1 MNETGSW
8 RIMNDRGGWRIKTEH
23 VTRFAYSDPAFA
35 SYNEVRVVPQSNS
48 RQTRL
53 EAKLATAPH
62 AAQYT
67 YWDYFGT
74 QVVAFNID
82 QGHLDLEITSSSL
95 VETQP
100 SAQRP
105 TGTWSDIK
113 GAQDS
118 FAEYLAPTP
127 RTAPDADLADA
138 ADELRRSSPL
148 ATIEAVMAWV
158 HDRLEYVPGVT
169 GVQTSAS
176 EAARVGRGVCQD
188 FAHLSLSLLRAAGV
202 PTRYV
207 SGYLHPSTDAEI
219 GDHVSGESHAW
230 IAAWSGN
237 WWAFDPT
244 NAIEVGVRHVMVA
257 QGRDY
262 SDVPPVKGVYAGN
275 ADNSMFV
282 EVLIAR
288 MG

>member
-1 MNETGSW
+1 MSDA
-8 RIMNDRGGWRIKTEH
+8 RGWRIKTEH
-23 VTRFAYSDPAFA
+23 VTQFSYSDLAFA

-53 EAKLATAPH
+53 EAKLATVPH

-82 QGHLDLEITSSSL
+82 HGHLDLQITSSSL

-100 SAQRP
+100 PDSP
-105 TGTWSDIK
+105 PDGSWSDIEAARD
-113 GAQDS
+113 GFS
-118 FAEYLAPTP
+118 EYLLPTR
-127 RTAPDADLADA
+127 RTVPDEELAELA
-138 ADELRRSSPL
+138 LELRAESPTT
-148 ATIEAVMAWV
+148 TIENVMGWV

-169 GVQTSAS
+169 GVQTSAV
-176 EAARVGRGVCQD
+176 EAAGAGRGVCQD
-188 FAHLSLSLLRAAGV
+188 FAHLSLALLRAAGI
-202 PTRYV
+202 PSRYV
-207 SGYLHPSTDAEI
+207 SGYLHPKTDAEI
-219 GDHVSGESHAW
+219 GEEVSGESHAW
-230 IAAWSGN
+230 IDAWSGS

-244 NAIEVGVRHVMVA
+244 NAIDVGVRHAMVA
-257 QGRDY
+257 RGRDY
-262 SDVPPVKGVYAGN
+262 SDVSPVKGVYAGN
-275 ADNSMFV
+275 ADNSMSV

>member
-1 MNETGSW
+1 MSDT
-8 RIMNDRGGWRIKTEH
+8 RGWRIKTEH
-23 VTRFAYSDPAFA
+23 ITQFTYSDLAFA

-53 EAKLATAPH
+53 EAKLATVPH

-82 QGHLDLEITSSSL
+82 QGHLDLQITSSSL

-100 SAQRP
+100 PDPLPGGS
-105 TGTWSDIK
+105 WSDIE
-113 GAQDS
+113 AARDS
-118 FAEYLAPTP
+118 FWEYLMPTR
-127 RTAPDADLADA
+127 RTVPDEELAELA
-138 ADELRRSSPL
+138 LELRAESPTE
-148 ATIEAVMAWV
+148 TIENVMAWV

-169 GVQTSAS
+169 GVQTSAV
-176 EAARVGRGVCQD
+176 EAASAGRGVCQD
-188 FAHLSLSLLRAAGV
+188 FAHLSLALLRAAGI
-202 PTRYV
+202 PSRYV
-207 SGYLHPSTDAEI
+207 SGYLHPKTDAEI
-219 GDHVSGESHAW
+219 GAEVSGESHAC
-230 IAAWSGN
+230 IDAWSGS

-244 NAIEVGVRHVMVA
+244 NAIDVGVRHAMVA
-257 QGRDY
+257 RGRDY
-262 SDVPPVKGVYAGN
+262 SDVSPVKGVYAGN
-275 ADNSMFV
+275 ADNSMSV

>member
-1 MNETGSW
+1 MSEV
-8 RIMNDRGGWRIKTEH
+8 RGWRIKTEH
-23 VTRFAYSDPAFA
+23 VTRFSYSELAFA

-82 QGHLDLEITSSSL
+82 QGHLDLQITSSSL

-100 SAQRP
+100 PEPTP
-105 TGTWSDIK
+105 TGSWADIEQ
-113 GAQDS
+113 ARDS
-118 FAEYLAPTP
+118 FAEYMMPTD
-127 RTAPDADLADA
+127 RTAPDAELSEFAASLRAD
-138 ADELRRSSPL
+138 SPT
-148 ATIEAVMAWV
+148 ATIEAVMGWV

-169 GVQTSAS
+169 GVQTSAV
-176 EAARVGRGVCQD
+176 EASHAGRGVCQD
-188 FAHLSLSLLRAAGV
+188 FAHLSLALLRAVGIPA
-202 PTRYV
+202 RYV
-207 SGYLHPSTDAEI
+207 SGYLHPSSDAEI
-219 GDHVSGESHAW
+219 GAEVAGESHAW
-230 IAAWSGN
+230 IDAWSGT

-244 NAIEVGVRHVMVA
+244 NAIDVGVRHAMVA
-257 QGRDY
+257 RGRDY
-262 SDVPPVKGVYAGN
+262 FDVPPVKGVYAGN
-275 ADNSMFV
+275 ADNTMSV

>member
-1 MNETGSW
+1 MSEVK
-8 RIMNDRGGWRIKTEH
+8 GWRIKTEH
-23 VTRFAYSDPAFA
+23 VTHFSYSDLAFA
-35 SYNEVRVVPQSNS
+35 SYNEVRVVPQSNN

-53 EAKLATAPH
+53 EAKLATVPH

-82 QGHLDLEITSSSL
+82 QGHLDLQITSSSL

-100 SAQRP
+100 PDPPPMGSWA
-105 TGTWSDIK
+105 DIEQ
-113 GAQDS
+113 ARDS
-118 FAEYLAPTP
+118 FAEYLTPTD
-127 RTAPDADLADA
+127 RTAPD
-138 ADELRRSSPL
+138 DELSELAAGLRADSPT
-148 ATIEAVMAWV
+148 ATIEAVMGWV
-158 HDRLEYVPGVT
+158 HGRLEYVPGVT
-169 GVQTSAS
+169 GVQTSAV
-176 EAARVGRGVCQD
+176 EASHAGRGVCQD
-188 FAHLSLSLLRAAGV
+188 FAHLSLALLRAAGI
-202 PTRYV
+202 PARYV

-219 GDHVSGESHAW
+219 GVEVAGESHAW
-230 IAAWSGN
+230 IDAWSGS

-244 NAIEVGVRHVMVA
+244 NAIDVGVRHAMVA
-257 QGRDY
+257 RGRDY

-275 ADNSMFV
+275 ADNTMSV